1 MVEQKY
7 YFYYPLHAKV
17 VPINGELWVVGS
29 SPAFPLKMAYEV
41 PILLV
46 ILVLSSDKKDKV
58 QILSITSRL
67 KFNKKDKNKNINKTE
82 RK

>member
-41 PILLV
+41 PIVLV
-46 ILVLSSDKKDKV
+46 ILVLSSDKKG
-58 QILSITSRL
+58 
-67 KFNKKDKNKNINKTE
+67 
-82 RK
+82 